1 MEVGAVRLPGRR
13 RRLPVVFAIEGLPVI
28 GWAFL
33 FGHLVDNRPQGA
45 AWLGGDKRH
54 GVEQTMA
61 AVMTWVDVSQ

>member
-1 MEVGAVRLPGRR
+1 M
-13 RRLPVVFAIEGLPVI
+13 VFAIEGLPVI